1 MDALGVG
8 VSAVKAG
15 SKELRAIVRDLRKG
29 LVVESD
35 GKAKV
40 KIVDEATGQPLRYAD
55 NRPVG
60 MPSSPCGRTVNDVRR
75 RLRAL
80 GALKEGK

>member
-1 MDALGVG
+1 M
-8 VSAVKAG
+8 SAVKAG
-15 SKELRAIVRDLRKG
+15 SKELRAMVRDLRKG

-40 KIVDEATGQPLRYAD
+40 RIVDAMTGLPLRYE
-55 NRPVG
+55 NGQPVG
-60 MPSSPCGRTVNDVRR
+60 MPNSPCGRTVNDLRR
-75 RLRAL
+75 RLRAV